1 VKFEVAGIEVLFALL
16 EKIMSLMYCC
26 PVHRGMKG
34 LTMLGVQKFFYG
46 VVWVVFA
53 YILFYLIS
61 LDVSYEVQLYWTVPA
76 VLVMIVLRKYILA
89 SQSRT
94 FDPLYFGRL
103 LIVLLAGMIT
113 LRYLWWRSFHSL
125 PLDGDLTSMVVGI
138 ILYMAELQAAVA
150 FFLGSFIYLYPFRR
164 ETESID
170 LKQASL
176 PSVDIL
182 VPTYNEPVE
191 LLRTTLLACKN
202 IRYPKDKVNIYL
214 LDDGGTLQRRQSKN
228 ANRAV
233 SAELRHHKFKAL
245 CEDVGVN
252 YLTRERNENAKA
264 GNINTALEQVDGD
277 LVVVF
282 DCDHVPTV
290 EFLEETVKPFQD
302 DEKLWLV
309 QTPHFLI
316 NEDPVERNVGTRD
329 DMPSESELFYT
340 LAMRGM
346 DFWNAAF
353 FCGSGAVI
361 RRKYLDEIGGIATQ
375 TVTED
380 IETSIE
386 LHRRGYN
393 SIYFH
398 KPMLAG
404 LQPETFTGFLTQ
416 RLRWA
421 HGMIQ
426 VFMLKNPLII
436 RGLGFWQRL
445 CYLNMTSFWF
455 FSIMRLVF
463 LLAPAAYLVF
473 DIRLYDAPV
482 NEILGYAVPQA
493 VAYVVY
499 FNVMFGRLR
508 WFLVSDMYEVLQSLF
523 AIRTV
528 IAVVIHPKRGE
539 FAVTPKDENIQED
552 FVSPVARAFYVLLGI
567 LGVAFAAGLIRVFGL
582 DGEPAKMLDI
592 VVTFWAGLSFLLV
605 VGSVGVL
612 SEKKQVR
619 KTTRFAVD
627 LDVKLSCDGKVLEG
641 RAVDLS
647 AHGMCLH
654 IESKD
659 DEFHLD
665 DDVHVQVYCDALKR
679 YANLHAKL
687 CMCREL
693 DGGMY
698 VLGLTFLPQSVAEEQ
713 EIVALA
719 YGDSE
724 RWRNMLKRRNVSP
737 GLWEGTGH
745 FFKVCVPGGIGHCV
759 MQIRSIF
766 KRNKK
771 NADIVY

>member
-1 VKFEVAGIEVLFALL
+1 MLEVR
-16 EKIMSLMYCC
+16 KIFF
-26 PVHRGMKG
+26 GM
-34 LTMLGVQKFFYG
+34 M
-46 VVWVVFA
+46 WVVFA
-53 YILFYLIS
+53 SILFYLIS
-61 LDVSYEVQLYWTVPA
+61 LDVSYQVQLYWTVPA
-76 VLVMIVLRKYILA
+76 VLVMIILRKYILA
-89 SQSRT
+89 SPSRT
-94 FDPLYFGRL
+94 YDPIYFGRL

-113 LRYLWWRSFHSL
+113 LRYLWWRTFHSL
-125 PLDGDLTSMVVGI
+125 PLDGDPASMIVGL
-138 ILYMAELQAAVA
+138 ILYAAELQAAFA

-164 ETESID
+164 DPEPVD
-170 LKQASL
+170 LKQDYL
-176 PSVDIL
+176 PTVDIL

-202 IRYPKDKVNIYL
+202 IRYPEDKVNIYL
-214 LDDGGTLQRRQSKN
+214 LDDGGTVQRRQDKNPSK
-228 ANRAV
+228 AAT
-233 SAELRHHKFKAL
+233 AELRHQRFKAL
-245 CEDVGVN
+245 CEEVGVN
-252 YLTRERNENAKA
+252 YLTRERNEYAKA
-264 GNINTALEQVDGD
+264 GNINAALEQVNGE
-277 LVVVF
+277 LIVIF

-290 EFLEETVKPFQD
+290 EFLENTVKPFAD

-316 NEDPVERNVGTRD
+316 NDDPVERNVGNRD

-340 LAMRGM
+340 LAMRGL

-361 RRKYLDEIGGIATQ
+361 RRKHLDEIGGIATQ

-426 VFMLKNPLII
+426 VFMLKNPLVI
-436 RGLGFWQRL
+436 RGLSIWQRL
-445 CYLNMTSFWF
+445 CYLNMTTFWF

-482 NEILGYAVPQA
+482 NDILIYAVPQA

-528 IAVVIHPKRGE
+528 ITVIFHPKRGE
-539 FAVTPKDENIQED
+539 FAVTPKDENIKKD

-567 LGVAFAAGLIRVFGL
+567 LAVAFVAGIIRVLGL
-582 DGEPAKMLDI
+582 DGEPAKGLDI

-605 VGSVGVL
+605 LGSVGVL

-619 KTTRFAVD
+619 KTTRFSVD
-627 LDVKLSCDGKVLEG
+627 LEAKLSCDGQLFEG

-647 AHGMCLH
+647 AHGICLH
-654 IESKD
+654 IES
-659 DEFHLD
+659 EHNFRLGEV
-665 DDVHVQVYCDALKR
+665 VHVQVYCDALER
-679 YANLHAKL
+679 HVNLRASL
-687 CMCREL
+687 CMSREL
-693 DGGMY
+693 NDDGVY
-698 VLGLTFLPQSVAEEQ
+698 VLGLSFQPQSVAEEQ
-713 EIVALA
+713 EVVALA

-724 RWRNMLKRRNVSP
+724 RWRDILKMRNTSP
-737 GLWEGTGH
+737 GLWEGTAH
-745 FFKVCVPGGIGHCV
+745 FFKVSLPAGLAHCV
-759 MQIRSIF
+759 MQIRDIS

-771 NADIVY
+771 KSDIVY

>member
-1 VKFEVAGIEVLFALL
+1 MQEA
-16 EKIMSLMYCC
+16 
-26 PVHRGMKG
+26 
-34 LTMLGVQKFFYG
+34 QKFFFA

-53 YILFYLIS
+53 SILFYLIS

-76 VLVMIVLRKYILA
+76 VLVMIFLRKYILA
-89 SQSRT
+89 SSSRA
-94 FDPLYFGRL
+94 FDPIYFGRL
-103 LIVLLAGMIT
+103 LVVLLAGMIT

-125 PLDGDLTSMVVGI
+125 PLDGDPASMI
-138 ILYMAELQAAVA
+138 IGLALYAAELQAALA

-164 ETESID
+164 EPEAVD
-170 LKQASL
+170 LNQTSL
-176 PSVDIL
+176 PTVDIL

-202 IRYPKDKVNIYL
+202 IRYPENKVNIYL
-214 LDDGGTLQRRQSKN
+214 LDDGGTVQRRQDEN
-228 ANRAV
+228 PRRAAA
-233 SAELRHHKFKAL
+233 AEFRHQQFKSL
-245 CEDVGVN
+245 CEDVGVQ
-252 YLTRERNENAKA
+252 YLTRERNEHAKA
-264 GNINTALEQVDGD
+264 GNINAALEQVNGE
-277 LVVVF
+277 LIVIF

-290 EFLEETVKPFQD
+290 EFLENTVKPFAD

-316 NEDPVERNVGTRD
+316 NDDPVERNVGNRD

-340 LAMRGM
+340 LAMRGL

-361 RRKYLDEIGGIATQ
+361 RRKHLDEIGGIATQ

-386 LHRRGYN
+386 LHRLGYN
-393 SIYFH
+393 SIYLH

-426 VFMLKNPLII
+426 VFMLKNPLVIK
-436 RGLGFWQRL
+436 GLGIWQRL
-445 CYLNMTSFWF
+445 CYLNMTTFWF

-482 NEILGYAVPQA
+482 NDILIYAVPQA
-493 VAYVVY
+493 VAYIVY

-508 WFLVSDMYEVLQSLF
+508 WFLVSDMYEVLQALF

-528 IAVVIHPKRGE
+528 IAVIIHPKRGE
-539 FAVTPKDENIQED
+539 FAVTPKDENIEKD

-567 LGVAFAAGLIRVFGL
+567 LAVAFVAGVIRVLGL
-582 DGEPAKMLDI
+582 DGESAKVLDI

-605 VGSVGVL
+605 LGSVGVL

-619 KTTRFAVD
+619 KTTRFSID
-627 LDVKLSCDGKVLEG
+627 LEARLSCGGQLFEG

-654 IESKD
+654 IESEHD
-659 DEFHLD
+659 FTVG
-665 DDVHVQVYCDALKR
+665 DVAHVQVYCDALER
-679 YANLHAKL
+679 HVDLRAEVCMSRKL
-687 CMCREL
+687 DD
-693 DGGMY
+693 DGVY
-698 VLGLTFLPQSVAEEQ
+698 VLGLAFQPQSVAEEQ
-713 EIVALA
+713 EVIALA

-724 RWRNMLKRRNVSP
+724 RWRGMLKARNVYP
-737 GLWEGTGH
+737 GLWEGTAR
-745 FFKVCVPGGIGHCV
+745 FFKVCVPGGSAHCV
-759 MQIRSIF
+759 MQIRNIF
-766 KRNKK
+766 RRKK
-771 NADIVY
+771 KKTDIVCSGD